1 MLPDYVLLPPE
12 INSARMYAGP
22 RSGTMWA
29 ASAAWDALSAQLAS
43 AASSF
48 ELTVSTLTGG
58 VWQGPASMTMAS
70 AAAPYV
76 QWLTATSGQAE
87 LVANQ
92 TRLSAAAFEVAFTAT
107 VPPEVIAANRALLMS
122 LIATNILGQ
131 NTAAIAATEAQ
142 YAEMWAQDV
151 AAMTAYDA
159 SVTAAEATWT
169 PFTSPPLTLTSLPTP
184 QFTSFAQELLQAL
197 SQSLTQQLMNPMTQ
211 LQMLSTPAQ
220 FAMEPMNT
228 VMGQLMSSTNPLLG
242 SAGTVPAM
250 DPVLASTA
258 SPGMGAPSPVTA
270 QLAGRVVSASAGR
283 AGSIGPLSVPSSW
296 AGAAAPSATPA
307 APAAVAPGAP
317 VTPVSA
323 GPSAAPQLPSTGIPG
338 RATAAASHSIA
349 GPREGLAARPV
360 LSR

>member
-1 MLPDYVLLPPE
+1 MLPDYVLLAPE

-29 ASAAWDALSAQLAS
+29 AAAAWDALSAQLAS

-58 VWQGPASMTMAS
+58 AWQGPASMTMAT

-92 TRLSAAAFEVAFTAT
+92 TRLSAGAFEAAFTAT
-107 VPPEVIAANRALLMS
+107 VPPEVIAANRALLAT
-122 LIATNILGQ
+122 LVATNILGQ
-131 NTAAIAATEAQ
+131 NTSAIAATEAQ

-159 SVTAAEATWT
+159 SIRTAEATWT
-169 PFTSPPLTLTSLPTP
+169 PFSNPPLTLTSLPMPT
-184 QFTSFAQELLQAL
+184 FTSFGQELLQAL

-228 VMGQLMSSTNPLLG
+228 VMGQLVSGTNPLLG
-242 SAGTVPAM
+242 GAGTVPAL
-250 DPVLASTA
+250 DPVLASNV
-258 SPGMGAPSPVTA
+258 SPGVGSPSPIAA
-270 QLAGRVVSASAGR
+270 QLAGRVVSASTGR
-283 AGSIGPLSVPSSW
+283 AGSVGSLSVPSSW
-296 AGAAAPSATPA
+296 ADAAAPATA
-307 APAAVAPGAP
+307 ATPAAVAPSGP
-317 VTPVSA
+317 VTPLSA
-323 GPSAAPQLPSTGIPG
+323 SPPTTPHLPSTGLPG
-338 RATAAASHSIA
+338 RATAQSIA
-349 GPREGLAARPV
+349 GPRQVLAARPA
-360 LSR
+360 LN

>member
-29 ASAAWDALSAQLAS
+29 AAAAWDALSAQLAS

-58 VWQGPASMTMAS
+58 PWQGPASMTMAT

-159 SVTAAEATWT
+159 SIKSAEATWT
-169 PFTSPPLTLTSLPTP
+169 PFSSPPLTLTSLPTP
-184 QFTSFAQELLQAL
+184 TFTSFGQELLQTL

-242 SAGTVPAM
+242 GAGSLPAM

-258 SPGMGAPSPVTA
+258 SPGAGGPSPIAA
-270 QLAGRVVSASAGR
+270 QLAGRLVSVNAGR
-283 AGSIGPLSVPSSW
+283 AGSIGALSVPSSW
-296 AGAAAPSATPA
+296 AGAAAPATVPT
-307 APAAVAPGAP
+307 PAAVAPGTPITPISASPATAP
-317 VTPVSA
+317 H
-323 GPSAAPQLPSTGIPG
+323 LPSPGIPG
-338 RATAAASHSIA
+338 RATAAVTQSIA
-349 GPREGLAARPV
+349 GPRESIAARPA
-360 LSR
+360 LS

>member
-1 MLPDYVLLPPE
+1 
-12 INSARMYAGP
+12 
-22 RSGTMWA
+22 
-29 ASAAWDALSAQLAS
+29 
-43 AASSF
+43 
-48 ELTVSTLTGG
+48 
-58 VWQGPASMTMAS
+58 MAT

-159 SVTAAEATWT
+159 SIKSAEATWT
-169 PFTSPPLTLTSLPTP
+169 PFSSPPLTLTSLPTP
-184 QFTSFAQELLQAL
+184 TFTSFGQELLQTL

-242 SAGTVPAM
+242 GAGSLPAM

-258 SPGMGAPSPVTA
+258 SPGAGGPSPIAA
-270 QLAGRVVSASAGR
+270 QLAGRLVSVNAGR
-283 AGSIGPLSVPSSW
+283 AGSIGALSVPSSW
-296 AGAAAPSATPA
+296 PGAAAPATVPT
-307 APAAVAPGAP
+307 PAAVAPGTPITPISASPATAP
-317 VTPVSA
+317 H
-323 GPSAAPQLPSTGIPG
+323 LPSPGIPG
-338 RATAAASHSIA
+338 RATAAVTQSIA
-349 GPREGLAARPV
+349 GPRESIAARPA
-360 LSR
+360 LS

>member
-22 RSGTMWA
+22 RSATMWA
-29 ASAAWDALSAQLAS
+29 AAAGWDALSAQLAS

-58 VWQGPASMTMAS
+58 AWQGPASMTMAS

-92 TRLSAAAFEVAFTAT
+92 TRLSAAAFEAAFVAT

-159 SVTAAEATWT
+159 SIRAAEATWT
-169 PFTSPPLTLTSLPTP
+169 PFSNPPLTLTSLPTP
-184 QFTSFAQELLQAL
+184 TFTSFGQELLQAL
-197 SQSLTQQLMNPMTQ
+197 SQSVTQQLMNPMTQ
-211 LQMLSTPAQ
+211 LQLLSTPAQ

-228 VMGQLMSSTNPLLG
+228 VIGQVMSGANPLLG
-242 SAGTVPAM
+242 GASAVPAM
-250 DPVLASTA
+250 DPVLASNV
-258 SPGMGAPSPVTA
+258 SPGVGGSSPIAA
-270 QLAGRVVSASAGR
+270 QLAGRVVSASTGR
-283 AGSIGPLSVPSSW
+283 AGSIGALSVPSSW
-296 AGAAAPSATPA
+296 AGAAPSA
-307 APAAVAPGAP
+307 APAPAAALPPGAP
-317 VTPVSA
+317 VTPISA
-323 GPSAAPQLPSTGIPG
+323 SPPTTPQLPTTGIPG
-338 RATAAASHSIA
+338 RGTATASIA
-349 GPREGLAARPV
+349 GPREGLTARPV